1 MKLNYGLADREPL
14 RGSRLERIFQALRK
28 AGWYPGRR
36 VDISNVLNYYQKQN
50 VPLNAPS
57 VSFYEEYYGIAS
69 QWYIMHT
76 DLERSSPAFDF
87 LLFPQLPEYRTNLKD
102 FMYDDP
108 DDSIESGRYSAAK
121 ACAGEPIVMVGE
133 IGYYYPAQVWIAD
146 SGKLYCTHEYHEQ
159 VLAFDNVIELIQHEL
174 SKTPL
179 DSVAMK
185 P

>member
-1 MKLNYGLADREPL
+1 
-14 RGSRLERIFQALRK
+14 
-28 AGWYPGRR
+28 
-36 VDISNVLNYYQKQN
+36 
-50 VPLNAPS
+50 
-57 VSFYEEYYGIAS
+57 
-69 QWYIMHT
+69 MHT
-76 DLERSSPAFDF
+76 DLERSSPDFDF